1 MMGRN
6 DSGLRDGLLVD
17 SAGVA
22 SEEVP
27 AGYDHEAGERV
38 GLMGG
43 HDHDDGARSAA
54 APRDELLMRTSSRG
68 LSGEKLMPNHVASR
82 PWPHLVLQVTAHALA
97 APPHPA
103 RREA

>member
-27 AGYDHEAGERV
+27 ADYDQEAGERV
-38 GLMGG
+38 VPP
-43 HDHDDGARSAA
+43 A
-54 APRDELLMRTSSRG
+54 APDLVRG
-68 LSGEKLMPNHVASR
+68 KQAG
-82 PWPHLVLQVTAHALA
+82 
-97 APPHPA
+97 
-103 RREA
+103 